1 MNGGRINRL
10 MEIEGSMDSTR
21 ENILQRLRKNLA
33 DVEGQ
38 APGVTDLRTGGIT
51 EDRDAIIGR
60 FTDALEKVG
69 GRVIRCRK
77 EELSAELAKIF
88 PIIERV
94 WLEPHPYLESVRSD
108 RFSAEKDP
116 TLCGGAVTTCD
127 ALIAETG
134 TVILS
139 RNEHRTRS
147 SSLVI
152 ATHCVVASPDQIVS
166 TLDEYLLQ
174 QKKSDPGWL
183 HGTSALTL
191 ITGPSR
197 TADIEKVLIQG
208 MHGPRELVLILV
220 DGSAFRLE
228 EGILR

>member
-1 MNGGRINRL
+1 MNA
-10 MEIEGSMDSTR
+10 SR
-21 ENILQRLRKNLA
+21 ENILQRIRKNLSDIGEPA
-33 DVEGQ
+33 TDVREHQAHGIPEEGE
-38 APGVTDLRTGGIT
+38 VLVD
-51 EDRDAIIGR
+51 R
-60 FTDALEKVG
+60 FTRLLEKAG

-77 EELSAELAKIF
+77 ENLPAELAKIF
-88 PIIERV
+88 STAGAVWIEPQPF
-94 WLEPHPYLESVRSD
+94 LEGVRSIAFPVEND
-108 RFSAEKDP
+108 LARCD
-116 TLCGGAVTTCD
+116 GAVTTCD

-152 ATHCVVASPDQIVS
+152 ATHCVVASPDQIIP

-174 QKKSDPGWL
+174 KKKSDPGWF
-183 HGTSALTL
+183 HKTSALTL

-208 MHGPRELVLILV
+208 MHGPRELVLVFIEV
-220 DGSAFRLE
+220 
-228 EGILR
+228 